1 LKLAGQ
7 RFVRVFAQ
15 FLTAVFRPSV
25 ADIGV
30 VSAGYDYKLSG
41 CGDRSGLDDEKVTG
55 LRLGRATDSVDELM
69 VFENFGRDEDSL
81 ARLEER
87 FALVDFPV
95 YPHFSHSGSD
105 RNSE

>member
-15 FLTAVFRPSV
+15 FLTAVFRPPV

-55 LRLGRATDSVDELM
+55 LRLGRATDSVDEFM
-69 VFENFGRDEDSL
+69 VFEDFGRDQRGFT
-81 ARLEER
+81 RLEER
-87 FALVDFPV
+87 FAVLDFCL
-95 YPHFSHSGSD
+95 YAHL
-105 RNSE
+105 